1 MRFDIPENISRVLTC
16 LRAAG
21 FRAVP
26 VGGCV
31 RDLLLG
37 HAPHDWDIATS
48 ATPEEMLSVFS
59 GFCAFA
65 MGQSAA
71 KHGTITVM
79 CGGASVE
86 VTTFRLDGPYSDGR
100 RPDSVCFSRKLAD
113 DLARRDFTINA
124 LCLHEDGGIIDLF
137 GGQQDLEAGV
147 IRAIGAPD
155 RRFGEDAL
163 RILRALRFAAALRF
177 SIEPQTADSM
187 ARHIDRLATLS
198 AERVRGELEKLLCA
212 PGCTRVLLQYQPIMR
227 AVLPELGPMSEGA
240 RRQDAQRRD
249 RYVHTARAVGYA
261 PHESFIR
268 VALLLHDLG
277 EPPCDGEKDC
287 DCAAQSA
294 ELADGALRRLKFS
307 NAARAH
313 ILFLVRHQALQLHAA
328 DRINMKRL
336 LSKHGAAALRDLLA
350 MQRAD
355 VMARPGQAQ
364 QQLARLDEAERL
376 LQTILSQQPPLKR
389 SQLALSGRELIAAGF
404 APGPQLGTLLEQL
417 LQRVLEEALPNE
429 PAALLDYAAA
439 LWAAKGDLPQ
449 ACRPEPLNIKHNRL

>member
-1 MRFDIPENISRVLTC
+1 MSNGLLLHESVVKTVQLDIPENISRVLAC

-37 HAPHDWDIATS
+37 HTPHDWDIATS
-48 ATPEEMLSVFS
+48 ATPEEMLRVFS
-59 GFCAFA
+59 DFRTFTL
-65 MGQSAA
+65 GQSAA
-71 KHGTITVM
+71 KHGTVTVL

-86 VTTFRLDGPYSDGR
+86 VTTFRQDGPYSDGR
-100 RPDSVCFSRKLAD
+100 RPDSVRFSRELAD

-124 LCLHEDGGIIDLF
+124 LCIDEGGGIIDLF
-137 GGQQDLEAGV
+137 GGRQDLEAGL

-177 SIEPQTADSM
+177 SIELQTADSM
-187 ARHIDRLATLS
+187 TRHIDRLAALS

-212 PGCTRVLLQYQPIMR
+212 PGCTRVLLQYQSIMC

-240 RRQDAQRRD
+240 RQKNAQGRD
-249 RYVHTARAVGYA
+249 RYVHIARAVGYA
-261 PHESFIR
+261 PPELSIR

-277 EPPCDGEKDC
+277 GPPCDGEKGC

-294 ELADGALRRLKFS
+294 ELANGVLRRLKFS

-313 ILFLVRHQALQLHAA
+313 MLFLVRHQALPLYAA
-328 DRINMKRL
+328 DRITMKRL
-336 LSKHGAAALRDLLA
+336 LSKHGAAALYDLLA

-355 VMARPGQAQ
+355 IMAQPGQAQ
-364 QQLARLDEAERL
+364 QLAQLDETKRL
-376 LQTILSQQPPLKR
+376 MQTVLSQQPPLSR
-389 SQLALSGRELIAAGF
+389 SQLAVSGRDLIAAGF
-404 APGPQLGTLLEQL
+404 APGVPLGALLDLL

-439 LWAAKGDLPQ
+439 HKAQRG
-449 ACRPEPLNIKHNRL
+449 RN